1 MSWHAD
7 GIKYCLLSWNDLEC
21 QETEYHRGRKVPIS
35 GLFNWANV
43 LAGASAFPRSQEE
56 MSKFN
61 LIHLNVTAENL
72 NLIPKI
78 VRLVDRTKT
87 KLIFNV
93 DYAIELWPR
102 NFRHPELFLQQLNQ
116 ADFIFAVE
124 EKMAEILSLA
134 LHRTVP
140 CIPHPTDTVGLKET
154 YFSAERDNQIGV
166 AIHQYDGAVTAPF
179 YALRE
184 QNHFQTVAF
193 GGISKPEDYY
203 HLFDFIAPYRSFEDN
218 MKMVSRLFAIVES
231 YTIHSY
237 GRVSV
242 EAAALGIPVI
252 GSTIVGSI
260 KRCFPETSFDDPM
273 DALHII
279 KHIVQL
285 QNPAFYRHVSQKAMK
300 EADYYSFENSRRR
313 MIKFITEEQS

>member
-1 MSWHAD
+1 MPWFAD
-7 GIKYCLLSWNDLEC
+7 GIKYCLLSWNDLEV
-21 QETEYHRGRKVPIS
+21 QETEQHRGRKVPIS

-43 LAGASAFPRSQEE
+43 LNGISAFPRSTEE
-56 MSKFN
+56 MSAFN

-78 VRLVDRTKT
+78 IRLVDRTRT

-93 DYAIELWPR
+93 DYAVELWPR
-102 NFRHPELFLQQLNQ
+102 NFRHPELFIQQLDQ

-124 EKMAEILSLA
+124 QKMSEILSLA

-140 CIPHPTDTVGLKET
+140 CIPHPTDTTGLRKT
-154 YFSAERDNQIGV
+154 FFSAERDNQIGV

-193 GGISKPEDYY
+193 GGIGKPEEYY

-218 MKMVSRLFAIVES
+218 MKMIARLFAIVES

-260 KRCFPETSFDDPM
+260 KRCFPDISFDDPI
-273 DALHII
+273 DPLHII

-285 QNPAFYRHVSQKAMK
+285 QDPEFYRHVSEKAMK
-300 EADYYSFENSRRR
+300 LSDYYSFEKSRQR
-313 MIKFITEEQS
+313 MVHFLTGE